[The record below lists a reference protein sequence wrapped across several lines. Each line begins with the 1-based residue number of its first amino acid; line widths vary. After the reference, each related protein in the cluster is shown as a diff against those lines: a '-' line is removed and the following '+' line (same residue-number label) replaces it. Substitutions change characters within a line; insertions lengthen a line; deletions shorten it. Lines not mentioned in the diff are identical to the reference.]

1 LHAPIRQENLAPNL
15 SISDGLCKKSCI
27 GWPNSSCQSIKG
39 YNLGAGFCVSD
50 AAVSLIVPARGR
62 HKARRDVLKIGGLM
76 NKQIAAEPGIGEVM
90 ARVAQMAGLRRKPV
104 RQP

>member
-1 LHAPIRQENLAPNL
+1 LHAPILLENLAPNL
-15 SISDGLCKKSCI
+15 SNSNGLCKKSRI

-39 YNLGAGFCVSD
+39 YNLGAGFRVSD
-50 AAVSLIVPARGR
+50 TAIPLVVPALARR
-62 HKARRDVLKIGGLM
+62 KAYRDVLKIGWLM

-90 ARVAQMAGLRRKPV
+90 ARVGQMAGLRRKPV